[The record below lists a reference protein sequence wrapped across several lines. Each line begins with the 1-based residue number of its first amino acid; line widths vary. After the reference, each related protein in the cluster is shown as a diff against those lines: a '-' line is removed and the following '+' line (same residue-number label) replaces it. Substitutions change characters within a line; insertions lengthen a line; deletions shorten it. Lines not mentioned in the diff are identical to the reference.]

1 MKKTAAD
8 NYNIYKG
15 MALIADP
22 IHQYAFFT
30 VPPDNDPSE
39 TTEKDLIDSPW
50 LQRLR
55 RIYQLQSARWVYPA
69 AEHSRFQHSLGTMHV
84 AGEFAKHLYPSLRD
98 VCKDVPSVNYVEEL
112 MRIAGLLHDV
122 GHGPYGHFFDEHFLR
137 QWKLTHELIGQQI
150 IIKKLGALIAHI
162 RRSPSGAFASDE
174 VLNSKQVA
182 YLIKMPEAFEGKEPR
197 WLRLLRQLF
206 SGIYTVDNLD
216 YVQRDAY
223 MTGFS
228 LDMVDIPRLRY
239 YTFFTHEGITLH
251 QSGISA
257 MGRFLNARLNLYS
270 NVYFH
275 RTTRALDLHLQE
287 IFRDTVNL
295 LFPGNPLQNL
305 DGYLH
310 CDEWFLFSEVQNWLA
325 AKDGEKKKLAREW
338 KKLHDREVKW
348 KMAFSA
354 EISIGRIYRG
364 TGFSQAGD
372 YEAKIRENLPAK
384 LRKISFKV
392 DLATQ
397 DPRPLN
403 PIAEPGKRVNIF
415 NPATGLT
422 SPSALMEIYRFIPAR
437 VMHFRVFA
445 LNHDYDEEL
454 SCAAEKALNFL
465 ETVTPTNI

>member
-1 MKKTAAD
+1 MKKTVPD
-8 NYNIYKG
+8 NFNIYKG

-30 VPPDNDPSE
+30 VPPDNNPSE
-39 TTEKDLIDSPW
+39 TTEKNLIDSPW

-69 AEHSRFQHSLGTMHV
+69 AEHTRFQHSLGTMHV

-98 VCKDVPSVNYVEEL
+98 VCSDVPSANYIEEL

-122 GHGPYGHFFDEHFLR
+122 GHGPYGHFFDEHFLS
-137 QWKLTHELIGQQI
+137 QWGLTHELIGQQI
-150 IIKKLGALIAHI
+150 ITRKLATIIKNIW
-162 RRSPSGAFASDE
+162 RSPSGSFASGE
-174 VLNSKQVA
+174 VLDPQQVA
-182 YLIKMPEAFEGKEPR
+182 YLIKMPDRESGKSR
-197 WLRLLRQLF
+197 YWLQLLRQLF
-206 SGIYTVDNLD
+206 SGVYTVDNLD

-239 YTFFTHEGITLH
+239 YTFFTGDGLTLH

-257 MGRFLNARLNLYS
+257 MGRFLNARLNLYG

-287 IFRDTVNL
+287 IFRDTINL
-295 LFPGNPLQNL
+295 LFPGNPLKNL
-305 DGYLH
+305 DVYRH
-310 CDEWFLFSEVQNWLA
+310 CDEWFLFNGVQSWLA
-325 AKDGEKKKLAREW
+325 AKDGVRKKLAREW
-338 KKLHDREVKW
+338 KKLHDREIKW

-354 EISIGRIYRG
+354 EISIGRIHRG
-364 TGFSQAGD
+364 TGFSQARD
-372 YEAKIRENLPAK
+372 YELKIREKLPVK
-384 LRKISFKV
+384 LKNISFKV

-403 PIAEPGKRVNIF
+403 PIAEPGKRINIF
-415 NPATGLT
+415 NSVTGLT
-422 SPSALMEIYRFIPAR
+422 SPEAIAEIYRFIPAR
-437 VMHFRVFA
+437 IVHFRVFA

-454 SCAAEKALNFL
+454 SAAAEKALDSL
-465 ETVTPTNI
+465 ETATTTNI